1 MNDSS
6 PSETPKV
13 IIYIFFLKQF
23 SFLNYT
29 HKNSLKNRKII
40 FYFIFFYSTYCY
52 ICKPKSRNHEVTS
65 MMNTNEH
72 DLRMAQ
78 HLQNTLAVNNINDFD
93 PNSQDQHHSRSQNNK
108 NYRTPTSTPSFSN
121 QNKQLVKT
129 GYEEVSQPVGF
140 KHNVKI
146 SFFYLEMNQL
156 CFNC

>member
-1 MNDSS
+1 
-6 PSETPKV
+6 
-13 IIYIFFLKQF
+13 
-23 SFLNYT
+23 
-29 HKNSLKNRKII
+29 
-40 FYFIFFYSTYCY
+40 
-52 ICKPKSRNHEVTS
+52 
-65 MMNTNEH
+65 MMSTNEH

-129 GYEEVSQPVGF
+129 GYEEVSHPVGF
-140 KHNVKI
+140 KHNVKR

-156 CFNC
+156 CFNCYIYLSLCYYLFKLNYSLLHLFFSFEIKHEIFPNI